1 MCPYCKGKGFFIKD
15 VPVGHPDFGKLIPCQ
30 CKLKEM
36 EKRRMAHLGRW
47 TSLSY
52 LKDMTFE
59 TFKPEGVGLSE
70 ELRRNLRLAYESA
83 LRFAQNPK
91 GWLLIKG
98 GYGSGKTHLAAA
110 IANYRLQKGEPA
122 IFIVV
127 PDLLDYL
134 RTTFSPGSQVD
145 YDERFD
151 ELRNAPLLILDD
163 LGAHSTTS
171 WAREKLFQ
179 LLNHRYL
186 ARLPTV
192 ITTDLEL
199 EEIDPRLRSR
209 LADPDVTEIITIKA
223 PDYRQATSQGVS
235 SLSALGLYRHMTFE
249 NFELRTDEVE
259 MGPEERRNL
268 REALRVA
275 KEYARKPEGWLV
287 IMGKTPGCGKTHL
300 AAAIANHLASQG
312 YQVIFVVVPDLL
324 DYLRAT
330 FSPQSPV
337 SYDRA
342 FEEVRNAPFL
352 VLDDLGTE
360 SATPWAKEKLYQLF
374 NHRYVARLPTVITT
388 SRDLEEI
395 DPRIRFRMLDPAIST
410 VFVLTVPEYLKGRR

>member
-1 MCPYCKGKGFFIKD
+1 
-15 VPVGHPDFGKLIPCQ
+15 
-30 CKLKEM
+30 M
-36 EKRRMAHLGRW
+36 EKKRMAHLGRW

-52 LKDMTFE
+52 LQHMTFE

-70 ELRRNLRLAYESA
+70 ELRLNLRLAYEAA

-110 IANYRLQKGEPA
+110 IANYRLQRGEPA
-122 IFIVV
+122 IFIAV

-134 RTTFSPGSQVD
+134 RSTFSPGSLVD

-151 ELRNAPLLILDD
+151 EIRNAPLLILDD
-163 LGAHSTTS
+163 LGTQSTTS

-192 ITTDLEL
+192 ITTNLEL

-209 LADPDVTEIITIKA
+209 LADPDFTEIITIKA
-223 PDYRQATSQGVS
+223 PDYRQAASQTSS

-249 NFELRTDEVE
+249 NFDLRTDEL
-259 MGPEERRNL
+259 GLKPEEHRNL
-268 REALRVA
+268 REALRIA
-275 KEYARKPEGWLV
+275 KEYAQKPEGWLV
-287 IMGKTPGCGKTHL
+287 IMGKAPGCGKTHL
-300 AAAIANHLASQG
+300 AAAIANHLASKG
-312 YQVIFVVVPDLL
+312 YQVIFVVVPDFL

-330 FSPQSPV
+330 FSPSSPV
-337 SYDRA
+337 SYDQA

-388 SRDLEEI
+388 SKDVEEI

-410 VFVLTVPEYLKGRR
+410 VFVLTVPEYLKSRK